1 MKSLAIVAVCAG
13 LAAAP
18 IVAKAADLVLFD
30 AAGRPVAVLV
40 PTAETAATMM
50 PTDIFAQQDAML
62 NRMMQTMTRMDAAFM
77 SGPLSMDPA
86 AFGNGQPGS
95 TVITTSFSDGR
106 SSCSRTVTYDQRGG
120 GQSDHASAPDRRR
133 MRCAAGLARRGC
145 SAGRA
150 PERTC
155 PAHFHARHQPEQPAV
170 DPRRLSASGG
180 ETQASPLLEQ
190 VKPAG

>member
-40 PTAETAATMM
+40 PTAETAAPMM

-120 GQSDHASAPDRRR
+120 GGSPIMQVRQTGDGCDALPGSPAGGAVPAALPSEPAP
-133 MRCAAGLARRGC
+133 
-145 SAGRA
+145 
-150 PERTC
+150 RTFT
-155 PAHFHARHQPEQPAV
+155 PAINPNSPQLIHVAYRHPV
-170 DPRRLSASGG
+170 
-180 ETQASPLLEQ
+180 
-190 VKPAG
+190 VKPKPRHF